1 MRQRIS
7 KINMSLEEKN
17 TLILHH
23 FESHWNH
30 GLSKFGLS
38 IENMSDQIIDF
49 LSNKRPDI
57 NNIIITRFEG
67 IDFELEHAKIQQF
80 AEDKNIEIR
89 IEEYAYSYYRES
101 FPNSDYDLIIPTRD
115 NSDPDNVL
123 PVMDWQKELKE
134 HKSVI
139 LAGAFEGECVRDME
153 DILLYT
159 RGDFEKIDELVV
171 GTYVDYEYVSSP
183 EKVTERLEKAIN
195 DAERKY
201 EQALSKNREE
211 QELSKIEKGLNK
223 SFFSNKNENAVKYY
237 HSVADSLYSNIDE
250 ISDIISNI
258 IMSGE
263 QSTQYAPKMTDS
275 VKKDLFNSFDIKN
288 NDEKKHKNKLKI

>member
-1 MRQRIS
+1 
-7 KINMSLEEKN
+7 MSSEETN

-30 GLSKFGLS
+30 GLSKFGLN

-49 LSNKRPDI
+49 LSHKRPDI

-67 IDFELEHAKIQQF
+67 IDFEPEHEKIQRF

-89 IEEYAYSYYRES
+89 IEEYAYSYYKES
-101 FPNSDYDLIIPTRD
+101 FPNSDYDFITPTRD

-123 PVMDWQKELKE
+123 PVMEWQKELKN
-134 HKSVI
+134 HKSVS
-139 LAGAFEGECVRDME
+139 LAGAFEGECVQDME

-159 RGDFEKIDELVV
+159 RGDFNKINELVV

-183 EKVTERLEKAIN
+183 EKVTERLEKAIS

-201 EQALSKNREE
+201 DQALSKNREE
-211 QELSKIEKGLNK
+211 QELIKIEKELNK
-223 SFFSNKNENAVKYY
+223 HFFSNKNENAVKYY
-237 HSVADSLYSNIDE
+237 HSVADGLYSNTDE
-250 ISDIISNI
+250 INDIVSNI
-258 IMSGE
+258 IMSGVE
-263 QSTQYAPKMTDS
+263 STQYSPKITEN
-275 VKKDLFNSFDIKN
+275 VKRDLFESFNDENKKEINKN
-288 NDEKKHKNKLKI
+288 NKNRLKI